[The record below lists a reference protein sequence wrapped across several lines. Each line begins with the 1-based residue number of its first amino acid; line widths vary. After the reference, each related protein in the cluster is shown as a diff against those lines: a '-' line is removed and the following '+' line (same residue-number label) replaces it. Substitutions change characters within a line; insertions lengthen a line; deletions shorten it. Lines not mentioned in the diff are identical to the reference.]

1 MILIFKGHD
10 FFYEMENMARL
21 FFPGVKFTV
30 AGAMPETAEQNAA
43 RLAVCLSCAGGGA
56 VCRCLC
62 WRSV

>member
-30 AGAMPETAEQNAA
+30 ADAMPDTAEQNADK
-43 RLAVCLSCAGGGA
+43 LVVCLRRRARGTG
-56 VCRCLC
+56 CLLPPL
-62 WRSV
+62 